1 MLLAVFDRAALM
13 LICLFFLIRIRL
25 FRELLHKSAH
35 SPKEL
40 LAVTAIFSLFA
51 LFSTWSGV
59 PVEGSLVNVRII
71 AVMSGGILFGPWV
84 GIITGVIAGTHR
96 YLIDIGGVTAV
107 PCFITSIIAGV
118 LSGWI
123 SRKIPKKQRWR
134 AGIVAGMVCETLT
147 MILVVVW
154 APTTALGLDIVSKI
168 GIPMILGS
176 VCIGFIVLLVQSVEG
191 EKEASAARQ
200 AKLALDIAN
209 KTLPLFRHVNAESL
223 RQVCEIIRHDIHAD
237 AVAIT
242 NIDHVLAYVGVGEHN
257 YRDSDDTISPTTRQ
271 AINYG
276 KIIIKNNDEAHRTP
290 EIHSMLVIPLWEKG
304 VVTGTLKI
312 YYCHAHQ
319 ITSTLQEMAIGLSQI
334 ISTQLEVS
342 RAEQLREMA
351 NKAELRALQSKINP
365 HFLFNALNAI
375 SSSIRLNPDTAR
387 QLIFNLSRYLRYNIE
402 LKDDEQ
408 IDIKKELYQI
418 KDYIA
423 IEQAR
428 FGDKLTVIFDIDEE
442 VNCVIPSLLIQ
453 PLVEN
458 AIVHGIQPCKGKGV
472 VTISI
477 TESGNRVRIAV
488 RDTGHGI
495 DPKVIERV
503 ESNEMPGNKIGLL
516 NVHHRVK
523 LLYGDGLHIH
533 RLEPGTEIAFY
544 VPNER
549 SLFMR
554 RHHCYL
560 RASNMKVIIVEDEF
574 LAQQELSWLI
584 KTHSQMEI
592 VGTFDDGLD
601 VLKFLQH
608 NRVDAIFLDINI
620 PSLDGV
626 LLAQNI
632 NQFAHKPFI
641 VFVTAWKEH
650 AVEAFELEAFDY
662 ILKPYQESR
671 IVSML
676 QKLEAA
682 WQQQTAPASA
692 SPAVRENDTINLVK
706 DERIIVTPVNDI
718 YYAEAHEKMTFVY
731 TRRESYVMAMN
742 ITEFCSKL
750 PAAHFFRCH
759 RSFCVNLNKIREI
772 EPWFNNTYILRLKD
786 LDFQVP
792 VSRSKVKEFRQL
804 MHL

>member
-1 MLLAVFDRAALM
+1 MHEIFDMLLAVFDRAALM
-13 LICLFFLIRIRL
+13 LICLFFLIRLRL

-35 SPKEL
+35 TPKEL
-40 LAVTAIFSLFA
+40 LAVTAIFSMFA

-84 GIITGVIAGTHR
+84 GIITGVIAGLHR
-96 YLIDIGGVTAV
+96 YLIDIGGITAI
-107 PCFITSIIAGV
+107 PCFITSIVAGV
-118 LSGWI
+118 ISGFI
-123 SRKIPKKQRWR
+123 SRRVPKAQHWR
-134 AGIVAGMVCETLT
+134 AGILGGMLCETLT

-168 GIPMILGS
+168 GVPMILGTVS
-176 VCIGFIVLLVQSVEG
+176 IGFIVLLVRSVEG

-209 KTLPLFRHVNAESL
+209 KTLPLFRHVNSESL
-223 RQVCEIIRHDIHAD
+223 RQVCDIIRRDINAD

-242 NIDHVLAYVGVGEHN
+242 NTEKVQAYVGVGEHN
-257 YRDSDDTISPTTRQ
+257 YQDNSDALSPTTQQ
-271 AINYG
+271 ALRHG

-319 ITSTLQEMAIGLSQI
+319 ITSSLQEMAIGLSQI

-402 LKDDEQ
+402 LNDDEQ

-428 FGDKLTVIFDIDEE
+428 FGDKLTVIYDIDDE
-442 VNCVIPSLLIQ
+442 VNCRVASLLIQ

-458 AIVHGIQPCKGKGV
+458 AIVHGIQPCRGKGV

-477 TESGNRVRIAV
+477 AQSGSRVRIAV

-495 DPKVIERV
+495 DPHIV
-503 ESNEMPGNKIGLL
+503 EQLDTNEMPVNKIGLV

-523 LLYGDGLHIH
+523 LLYGEGLHIR

-544 VPNER
+544 VPNQP
-549 SLFMR
+549 
-554 RHHCYL
+554 L
-560 RASNMKVIIVEDEF
+560 RPGAAM
-574 LAQQELSWLI
+574 
-584 KTHSQMEI
+584 
-592 VGTFDDGLD
+592 
-601 VLKFLQH
+601 
-608 NRVDAIFLDINI
+608 
-620 PSLDGV
+620 
-626 LLAQNI
+626 LL
-632 NQFAHKPFI
+632 
-641 VFVTAWKEH
+641 
-650 AVEAFELEAFDY
+650 
-662 ILKPYQESR
+662 
-671 IVSML
+671 
-676 QKLEAA
+676 
-682 WQQQTAPASA
+682 
-692 SPAVRENDTINLVK
+692 
-706 DERIIVTPVNDI
+706 
-718 YYAEAHEKMTFVY
+718 
-731 TRRESYVMAMN
+731 
-742 ITEFCSKL
+742 
-750 PAAHFFRCH
+750 
-759 RSFCVNLNKIREI
+759 
-772 EPWFNNTYILRLKD
+772 
-786 LDFQVP
+786 
-792 VSRSKVKEFRQL
+792 
-804 MHL
+804 

>member
-1 MLLAVFDRAALM
+1 MHEIFDMLLAVFDRAALM
-13 LICLFFLIRIRL
+13 LICLFFLIRLRL

-35 SPKEL
+35 TPKEL

-84 GIITGVIAGTHR
+84 GLITGVIAGLHR
-96 YLIDIGGVTAV
+96 YLIDIGGITAI
-107 PCFITSIIAGV
+107 PCFITSIVAGG
-118 LSGWI
+118 LSGLI
-123 SRKIPKKQRWR
+123 SRRVPKAQHWR
-134 AGIVAGMVCETLT
+134 AGIIGGMLCETLT

-154 APTTALGLDIVSKI
+154 APTTTLGLDIVSKI
-168 GIPMILGS
+168 GVPMILGTVS
-176 VCIGFIVLLVQSVEG
+176 IGLIVLLVRSVEG

-209 KTLPLFRHVNAESL
+209 KTLPLFRHVNSESL
-223 RQVCEIIRHDIHAD
+223 RQVCDIIRRDINAD

-242 NIDHVLAYVGVGEHN
+242 NTESVQAYVGVGEHN
-257 YRDSDDTISPTTRQ
+257 YQDNNDALSPTTQQ
-271 AINYG
+271 AIHYG

-319 ITSTLQEMAIGLSQI
+319 ITSSLQEMAIGLSQI

-428 FGDKLTVIFDIDEE
+428 FGDKLTVIYDIDEE
-442 VNCVIPSLLIQ
+442 VNCRVASLLIQ

-458 AIVHGIQPCKGKGV
+458 AIVHGIQPCRGKGV

-477 TESGNRVRIAV
+477 AQSGSRVRIAV

-495 DPKVIERV
+495 DPQIVDQLDT
-503 ESNEMPGNKIGLL
+503 NDMPVNKIGLI

-523 LLYGDGLHIH
+523 LLYGEGLHIR

-544 VPNER
+544 VPNQPP
-549 SLFMR
+549 
-554 RHHCYL
+554 HPN
-560 RASNMKVIIVEDEF
+560 A
-574 LAQQELSWLI
+574 A
-584 KTHSQMEI
+584 
-592 VGTFDDGLD
+592 
-601 VLKFLQH
+601 
-608 NRVDAIFLDINI
+608 
-620 PSLDGV
+620 V
-626 LLAQNI
+626 LL
-632 NQFAHKPFI
+632 
-641 VFVTAWKEH
+641 
-650 AVEAFELEAFDY
+650 
-662 ILKPYQESR
+662 
-671 IVSML
+671 
-676 QKLEAA
+676 
-682 WQQQTAPASA
+682 
-692 SPAVRENDTINLVK
+692 
-706 DERIIVTPVNDI
+706 
-718 YYAEAHEKMTFVY
+718 
-731 TRRESYVMAMN
+731 
-742 ITEFCSKL
+742 
-750 PAAHFFRCH
+750 
-759 RSFCVNLNKIREI
+759 
-772 EPWFNNTYILRLKD
+772 
-786 LDFQVP
+786 
-792 VSRSKVKEFRQL
+792 
-804 MHL
+804 

>member
-1 MLLAVFDRAALM
+1 MHEIFDMLLAVFDRAALM
-13 LICLFFLIRIRL
+13 LICLFFLIRLRL

-35 SPKEL
+35 TPKEL
-40 LAVTAIFSLFA
+40 LAVTAIFSMFA

-84 GIITGVIAGTHR
+84 GIITCVIAGLHR
-96 YLIDIGGVTAV
+96 YLIDIGGITAI
-107 PCFITSIIAGV
+107 PCFITSIVAGV
-118 LSGWI
+118 ISGFI
-123 SRKIPKKQRWR
+123 SRRVPKAQHWR
-134 AGIVAGMVCETLT
+134 AGILGGMLCETLT

-168 GIPMILGS
+168 GVPMILGTVS
-176 VCIGFIVLLVQSVEG
+176 IGFIVLLVRSVEG

-209 KTLPLFRHVNAESL
+209 KTLPLFRHVNSESL
-223 RQVCEIIRHDIHAD
+223 RQVCDIIRRDINAD

-242 NIDHVLAYVGVGEHN
+242 NTEKVQAYVGVGEHN
-257 YRDSDDTISPTTRQ
+257 YQDNSDALSPTTQQ
-271 AINYG
+271 ALRYG

-319 ITSTLQEMAIGLSQI
+319 ITSSLQEMAIGLSQI

-402 LKDDEQ
+402 LNDDEQ

-428 FGDKLTVIFDIDEE
+428 FGDKLTVIYDIDDE
-442 VNCVIPSLLIQ
+442 VNCRVASLLIQ

-458 AIVHGIQPCKGKGV
+458 AIVHGIQPCRGKGV

-477 TESGNRVRIAV
+477 AQSGSRVRIAV

-495 DPKVIERV
+495 DPHIIEQLDT
-503 ESNEMPGNKIGLL
+503 NEMPVNKIGLI

-523 LLYGDGLHIH
+523 LLYGEGLHIR

-544 VPNER
+544 VPNQPPR
-549 SLFMR
+549 P
-554 RHHCYL
+554 
-560 RASNMKVIIVEDEF
+560 
-574 LAQQELSWLI
+574 
-584 KTHSQMEI
+584 
-592 VGTFDDGLD
+592 
-601 VLKFLQH
+601 
-608 NRVDAIFLDINI
+608 DAAM
-620 PSLDGV
+620 
-626 LLAQNI
+626 LL
-632 NQFAHKPFI
+632 
-641 VFVTAWKEH
+641 
-650 AVEAFELEAFDY
+650 
-662 ILKPYQESR
+662 
-671 IVSML
+671 
-676 QKLEAA
+676 
-682 WQQQTAPASA
+682 
-692 SPAVRENDTINLVK
+692 
-706 DERIIVTPVNDI
+706 
-718 YYAEAHEKMTFVY
+718 
-731 TRRESYVMAMN
+731 
-742 ITEFCSKL
+742 
-750 PAAHFFRCH
+750 
-759 RSFCVNLNKIREI
+759 
-772 EPWFNNTYILRLKD
+772 
-786 LDFQVP
+786 
-792 VSRSKVKEFRQL
+792 
-804 MHL
+804 

>member
-1 MLLAVFDRAALM
+1 MSAFLPDIGFSVHEIFDMLLAVFDRAALM

-35 SPKEL
+35 TPKEL
-40 LAVTAIFSLFA
+40 LAVTAIFSMFA

-84 GIITGVIAGTHR
+84 GIITGVIAGLHR
-96 YLIDIGGVTAV
+96 YLIDIGGITAI
-107 PCFITSIIAGV
+107 PCFITSIVAGG
-118 LSGWI
+118 LSGLI
-123 SRKIPKKQRWR
+123 SRRVPKAQHWR
-134 AGIVAGMVCETLT
+134 AGILGGMLCETLT

-168 GIPMILGS
+168 GVPMILGS
-176 VCIGFIVLLVQSVEG
+176 VSIGFIVLLVRSVEG

-209 KTLPLFRHVNAESL
+209 KTLPLFRHVNTESL
-223 RQVCEIIRHDIHAD
+223 RQVCDIIRRDINAD

-242 NIDHVLAYVGVGEHN
+242 NTEKVQAYVGVGEHN
-257 YRDSDDTISPTTRQ
+257 YQDNNDALSPTTQQ
-271 AINYG
+271 AIRYG

-304 VVTGTLKI
+304 IVTGTLKI

-319 ITSTLQEMAIGLSQI
+319 ITSSLQEMAVGLSQI

-428 FGDKLTVIFDIDEE
+428 FGDKLTVIYDIDDE
-442 VNCVIPSLLIQ
+442 VNCRVASLLIQ

-458 AIVHGIQPCKGKGV
+458 AIVHGIQPCRGKGV
-472 VTISI
+472 VTLSI
-477 TESGNRVRIAV
+477 AQSGSRVRIAV

-495 DPKVIERV
+495 DPQIIEQLDT
-503 ESNEMPGNKIGLL
+503 NEMPVNKIGLI

-523 LLYGDGLHIH
+523 LLYGEGLHIR

-544 VPNER
+544 VPDQPPR
-549 SLFMR
+549 P
-554 RHHCYL
+554 
-560 RASNMKVIIVEDEF
+560 
-574 LAQQELSWLI
+574 
-584 KTHSQMEI
+584 
-592 VGTFDDGLD
+592 
-601 VLKFLQH
+601 
-608 NRVDAIFLDINI
+608 DAAT
-620 PSLDGV
+620 
-626 LLAQNI
+626 LL
-632 NQFAHKPFI
+632 
-641 VFVTAWKEH
+641 
-650 AVEAFELEAFDY
+650 
-662 ILKPYQESR
+662 
-671 IVSML
+671 
-676 QKLEAA
+676 
-682 WQQQTAPASA
+682 
-692 SPAVRENDTINLVK
+692 
-706 DERIIVTPVNDI
+706 
-718 YYAEAHEKMTFVY
+718 
-731 TRRESYVMAMN
+731 
-742 ITEFCSKL
+742 
-750 PAAHFFRCH
+750 
-759 RSFCVNLNKIREI
+759 
-772 EPWFNNTYILRLKD
+772 
-786 LDFQVP
+786 
-792 VSRSKVKEFRQL
+792 
-804 MHL
+804 

>member
-1 MLLAVFDRAALM
+1 ALM
-13 LICLFFLIRIRL
+13 LICLFFLIRLRL

-35 SPKEL
+35 TPKEL
-40 LAVTAIFSLFA
+40 LAVTAIFSMFA

-84 GIITGVIAGTHR
+84 GIITGVIAGLHR
-96 YLIDIGGVTAV
+96 YLIDIGGITAI
-107 PCFITSIIAGV
+107 PCFITSIVAGV
-118 LSGWI
+118 ISGFI
-123 SRKIPKKQRWR
+123 SRRVPKAQHWR
-134 AGIVAGMVCETLT
+134 AGILGGMLCETLT
-147 MILVVVW
+147 MILVVAW

-168 GIPMILGS
+168 GVPMILGTVS
-176 VCIGFIVLLVQSVEG
+176 IGFIVLLVRSVEG

-209 KTLPLFRHVNAESL
+209 KTLPLFRHVNSESL
-223 RQVCEIIRHDIHAD
+223 RQVCDIIRRDINAD

-242 NIDHVLAYVGVGEHN
+242 NTEKVQAYVGVGEHN
-257 YRDSDDTISPTTRQ
+257 YQDNSDALSPTTQQ
-271 AINYG
+271 ALRHG

-319 ITSTLQEMAIGLSQI
+319 ITSSLQEMAIGLSQI

-402 LKDDEQ
+402 LNDDEQ

-428 FGDKLTVIFDIDEE
+428 FGDKLTVIYDIDDE
-442 VNCVIPSLLIQ
+442 VNCRVASLLIQ

-458 AIVHGIQPCKGKGV
+458 AIVHGIQPCRGKGV

-477 TESGNRVRIAV
+477 AQSGSRVRIAV

-495 DPKVIERV
+495 DPKIV
-503 ESNEMPGNKIGLL
+503 EQLDTNEMPVNKIGLV

-523 LLYGDGLHIH
+523 LLYGEGLNIR

-544 VPNER
+544 VPHQPPR
-549 SLFMR
+549 P
-554 RHHCYL
+554 
-560 RASNMKVIIVEDEF
+560 
-574 LAQQELSWLI
+574 
-584 KTHSQMEI
+584 
-592 VGTFDDGLD
+592 
-601 VLKFLQH
+601 
-608 NRVDAIFLDINI
+608 DAAM
-620 PSLDGV
+620 
-626 LLAQNI
+626 LL
-632 NQFAHKPFI
+632 
-641 VFVTAWKEH
+641 
-650 AVEAFELEAFDY
+650 
-662 ILKPYQESR
+662 
-671 IVSML
+671 
-676 QKLEAA
+676 
-682 WQQQTAPASA
+682 
-692 SPAVRENDTINLVK
+692 
-706 DERIIVTPVNDI
+706 
-718 YYAEAHEKMTFVY
+718 
-731 TRRESYVMAMN
+731 
-742 ITEFCSKL
+742 
-750 PAAHFFRCH
+750 
-759 RSFCVNLNKIREI
+759 
-772 EPWFNNTYILRLKD
+772 
-786 LDFQVP
+786 
-792 VSRSKVKEFRQL
+792 
-804 MHL
+804 

>member
-1 MLLAVFDRAALM
+1 MCAFLPDFGFSVHEIFDMLLAVFDRAALM
-13 LICLFFLIRIRL
+13 LICLFFLIRLRL

-35 SPKEL
+35 TPKEL
-40 LAVTAIFSLFA
+40 LAVTAIFSMFA

-84 GIITGVIAGTHR
+84 GIITGVIAGLHR
-96 YLIDIGGVTAV
+96 YLIDIGGITAI
-107 PCFITSIIAGV
+107 PCFITSIVAGV
-118 LSGWI
+118 ISGFI
-123 SRKIPKKQRWR
+123 NRRVPKAQHWR
-134 AGIVAGMVCETLT
+134 AGILGGMLCETLT

-168 GIPMILGS
+168 GVPMILGTVS
-176 VCIGFIVLLVQSVEG
+176 IGFIVLLVRSVEG

-209 KTLPLFRHVNAESL
+209 KTLPLFRHVNSESL
-223 RQVCEIIRHDIHAD
+223 RQVCDIIRRDINAD

-242 NIDHVLAYVGVGEHN
+242 NTEKVQAYVGVGEHN
-257 YRDSDDTISPTTRQ
+257 YQDNSDALSPTTQQ
-271 AINYG
+271 ALRHG

-319 ITSTLQEMAIGLSQI
+319 ITSSLQEMAIGLSQI

-402 LKDDEQ
+402 LNDDEQ

-428 FGDKLTVIFDIDEE
+428 FGDKLTVIYDIDDE
-442 VNCVIPSLLIQ
+442 VNCRVASLLIQ

-458 AIVHGIQPCKGKGV
+458 AIVHGIQPCRGKGV

-477 TESGNRVRIAV
+477 AQSGSRVRIAV

-495 DPKVIERV
+495 DPQIIEQLDT
-503 ESNEMPGNKIGLL
+503 NEMPVNKIGLV

-523 LLYGDGLHIH
+523 LLYGEGLHIR

-544 VPNER
+544 VPNQPPR
-549 SLFMR
+549 P
-554 RHHCYL
+554 
-560 RASNMKVIIVEDEF
+560 
-574 LAQQELSWLI
+574 
-584 KTHSQMEI
+584 
-592 VGTFDDGLD
+592 
-601 VLKFLQH
+601 
-608 NRVDAIFLDINI
+608 DAAM
-620 PSLDGV
+620 
-626 LLAQNI
+626 LL
-632 NQFAHKPFI
+632 
-641 VFVTAWKEH
+641 
-650 AVEAFELEAFDY
+650 
-662 ILKPYQESR
+662 
-671 IVSML
+671 
-676 QKLEAA
+676 
-682 WQQQTAPASA
+682 
-692 SPAVRENDTINLVK
+692 
-706 DERIIVTPVNDI
+706 
-718 YYAEAHEKMTFVY
+718 
-731 TRRESYVMAMN
+731 
-742 ITEFCSKL
+742 
-750 PAAHFFRCH
+750 
-759 RSFCVNLNKIREI
+759 
-772 EPWFNNTYILRLKD
+772 
-786 LDFQVP
+786 
-792 VSRSKVKEFRQL
+792 
-804 MHL
+804 

>member
-1 MLLAVFDRAALM
+1 MCAFLPDFGFSVHEIFDMLLAVFDRAALM
-13 LICLFFLIRIRL
+13 LICLFFLIRLRL

-35 SPKEL
+35 TPKEL
-40 LAVTAIFSLFA
+40 LAVTAIFSMFA

-84 GIITGVIAGTHR
+84 GIITGVIAGLHR
-96 YLIDIGGVTAV
+96 YLIDIGGITAI
-107 PCFITSIIAGV
+107 PCFITSIVAGV
-118 LSGWI
+118 ISGFI
-123 SRKIPKKQRWR
+123 SRRVPKAQHWR
-134 AGIVAGMVCETLT
+134 AGILGGMLCETLT

-168 GIPMILGS
+168 GVPMILGTVS
-176 VCIGFIVLLVQSVEG
+176 IGFIVLLVRSVEG

-209 KTLPLFRHVNAESL
+209 KTLPLFRHVNSESL
-223 RQVCEIIRHDIHAD
+223 RQVCDIIRRDINAD

-242 NIDHVLAYVGVGEHN
+242 NTEKVQAYVGVGEHN
-257 YRDSDDTISPTTRQ
+257 YQDNSDALSPTTQQ
-271 AINYG
+271 ALRHG

-319 ITSTLQEMAIGLSQI
+319 ITSSLQEMAIGLSQI

-402 LKDDEQ
+402 LNDDEQ

-428 FGDKLTVIFDIDEE
+428 FGDKLTVIYDIDDE
-442 VNCVIPSLLIQ
+442 VNCRVASLLIQ

-458 AIVHGIQPCKGKGV
+458 AIVHGIQPCRGKGV

-477 TESGNRVRIAV
+477 AQSGSRVRIAV

-495 DPKVIERV
+495 DPHIIEQLDT
-503 ESNEMPGNKIGLL
+503 NEMPVNKIGLI

-523 LLYGDGLHIH
+523 LLYGEGLHIR

-544 VPNER
+544 VP
-549 SLFMR
+549 
-554 RHHCYL
+554 HQPL
-560 RASNMKVIIVEDEF
+560 RP
-574 LAQQELSWLI
+574 
-584 KTHSQMEI
+584 
-592 VGTFDDGLD
+592 
-601 VLKFLQH
+601 
-608 NRVDAIFLDINI
+608 DAAM
-620 PSLDGV
+620 
-626 LLAQNI
+626 LL
-632 NQFAHKPFI
+632 
-641 VFVTAWKEH
+641 
-650 AVEAFELEAFDY
+650 
-662 ILKPYQESR
+662 
-671 IVSML
+671 
-676 QKLEAA
+676 
-682 WQQQTAPASA
+682 
-692 SPAVRENDTINLVK
+692 
-706 DERIIVTPVNDI
+706 
-718 YYAEAHEKMTFVY
+718 
-731 TRRESYVMAMN
+731 
-742 ITEFCSKL
+742 
-750 PAAHFFRCH
+750 
-759 RSFCVNLNKIREI
+759 
-772 EPWFNNTYILRLKD
+772 
-786 LDFQVP
+786 
-792 VSRSKVKEFRQL
+792 
-804 MHL
+804 